1 MYRQYFLLGERYL
14 NSYDLFSIRSMG
26 CPNITILI
34 HVEHSP
40 FPPGIRLA
48 YTHSLYQRSAQGG
61 QFWIIVSLPRASILE
76 YQNYII
82 FIRKQMII
90 WDYASI
96 ALGGLFTIV
105 FVVSLFAT
113 HKIRQMRMP
122 PEDVDKLVTRGPY
135 RLIRHPNFAG
145 LISMNIA
152 YLFFFRTLWLVPLI
166 IAFGSLWYLEAK
178 HEEMI
183 LIERFGNEYKE
194 YMRTTGMFF
203 PRQRI

>member
-1 MYRQYFLLGERYL
+1 MHNISEPDINVTQYERVFNLKKGFY
-14 NSYDLFSIRSMG
+14 I
-26 CPNITILI
+26 
-34 HVEHSP
+34 
-40 FPPGIRLA
+40 FPPILTGINFA
-48 YTHSLYQRSAQGG
+48 
-61 QFWIIVSLPRASILE
+61 ILLLIG
-76 YQNYII
+76 II

-122 PEDVDKLVTRGPY
+122 PGDVDKLVTGGPY

-166 IAFGSLWYLEAK
+166 IAFVSLWYLEAK